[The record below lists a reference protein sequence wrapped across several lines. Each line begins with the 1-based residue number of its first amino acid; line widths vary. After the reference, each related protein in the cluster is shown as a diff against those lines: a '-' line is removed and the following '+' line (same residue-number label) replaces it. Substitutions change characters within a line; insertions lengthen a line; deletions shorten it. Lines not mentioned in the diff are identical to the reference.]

1 MAALSSE
8 TIHANAVAIDGQGI
22 LIIGQSGSGKSDL
35 SLRLIDRGA
44 QLVGDDHCHI
54 VRRDGIIYANA
65 PERLR
70 GKIEIRGIGICD
82 IPFIPEAPLALLI
95 RLNINYDRYPMDNGT
110 ETIVGVTLPV
120 IRINAYEASAPIK
133 VEWALRQKI
142 AEKLQASHIEKMRG
156 HASL

>member
-65 PERLR
+65 PER
-70 GKIEIRGIGICD
+70 
-82 IPFIPEAPLALLI
+82 
-95 RLNINYDRYPMDNGT
+95 
-110 ETIVGVTLPV
+110 
-120 IRINAYEASAPIK
+120 
-133 VEWALRQKI
+133 
-142 AEKLQASHIEKMRG
+142 
-156 HASL
+156 